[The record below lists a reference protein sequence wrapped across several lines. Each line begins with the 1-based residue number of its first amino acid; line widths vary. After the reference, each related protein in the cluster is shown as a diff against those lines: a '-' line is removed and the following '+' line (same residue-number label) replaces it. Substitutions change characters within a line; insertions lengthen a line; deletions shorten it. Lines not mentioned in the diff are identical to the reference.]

1 MTCDPD
7 KHLRRS
13 IRLRGYDYAL
23 AGAYFVSIVTQHRAC
38 LFGEVVEGTM
48 RSNDAGQMVRAVWD
62 ELPIFYPGVNIDG
75 IVVMP
80 NHIHGIIILV
90 GAAPRGR
97 PDIGSDGHRDSGQA
111 RPNSGQARPN
121 IGQAR
126 PNSGQARP
134 DSGQARP
141 DSGQAR
147 GPAPT
152 AISLG
157 DTEIS
162 LGDTAMSLGH
172 TPMSLGHTPMSLGDV
187 VHRFKT
193 MTTKR
198 YADGVKQSGWATF
211 QGRLWQRNYYEHIIR
226 DEPALDR
233 IRRYID
239 ENPLRW
245 AFDAENPQRATS

>member
-23 AGAYFVSIVTQHRAC
+23 AGAYFVSIVTQDRAC
-38 LFGEVVEGTM
+38 LLGEVVEGAM
-48 RSNDAGQMVRAVWD
+48 RSNAAGQMVRVVWD
-62 ELPIFYPGVNIDG
+62 ELPVFYPGVNIDG

-90 GAAPRGR
+90 GAAPGGR

-111 RPNSGQARPN
+111 RPNIGQARPN

-126 PNSGQARP
+126 PNI
-134 DSGQARP
+134 
-141 DSGQAR
+141 GQAR

-152 AISLG
+152 VISTGHTAISLG
-157 DTEIS
+157 DT
-162 LGDTAMSLGH
+162 A
-172 TPMSLGHTPMSLGDV
+172 MSLGDV

>member
-1 MTCDPD
+1 MTQD
-7 KHLRRS
+7 
-13 IRLRGYDYAL
+13 
-23 AGAYFVSIVTQHRAC
+23 RAC
-38 LFGEVVEGTM
+38 LLGEVVEGVIL
-48 RSNDAGQMVRAVWD
+48 NDAGQMVQAVWD
-62 ELPIFYPGVNIDG
+62 ELPVFYPNVDIDE

-97 PDIGSDGHRDSGQA
+97 PDIGSNGLQ
-111 RPNSGQARPN
+111 
-121 IGQAR
+121 
-126 PNSGQARP
+126 
-134 DSGQARP
+134 

-152 AISLG
+152 
-157 DTEIS
+157 T
-162 LGDTAMSLGH
+162 
-172 TPMSLGHTPMSLGDV
+172 MSLGDV

-211 QGRLWQRNYYEHIIR
+211 RGRLWQRNYYEHIIR
-226 DEPALDR
+226 DEPALNR

-239 ENPLRW
+239 ENPLQW
-245 AFDAENPQRATS
+245 AFDAENPHRATS

>member
-7 KHLRRS
+7 KHHRRS

-23 AGAYFVSIVTQHRAC
+23 AGAYFVSIVTQDRVC
-38 LFGEVVEGTM
+38 LLGEVVEGAM
-48 RSNDAGQMVRAVWD
+48 RLNDAGQMVRAVWD
-62 ELPIFYPGVNIDG
+62 ELPVFYPGVDIDG

-90 GAAPRGR
+90 GAAPGGR
-97 PDIGSDGHRDSGQA
+97 PDIGSDGVPDSGQA
-111 RPNSGQARPN
+111 RPN
-121 IGQAR
+121 
-126 PNSGQARP
+126 
-134 DSGQARP
+134 
-141 DSGQAR
+141 SGQAR

-198 YADGVKQSGWATF
+198 YADGVKQAGWATF

-245 AFDAENPQRATS
+245 AFDAENQQRATS